1 MVVWLRYGQGTV
13 GVPGGLIRAADFANL
28 VSTEDALHS
37 LGEQSHLLLVRAQ
50 TTCDQMLSEAGARVS
65 ELVAAAEAIKREAAS
80 EGLRLGR
87 NEAIDA
93 WTKRSVDHAR
103 ESRDMMERQKLRL
116 RDIVSLCVERL
127 VGETDRKALF
137 ARALKT
143 ISKLVQDV
151 PLLTLRVHESD
162 LVAARAAVDEL
173 LAQSGSGCSIDVT
186 ADTSLAPGAC
196 LFESD
201 LGVIDAGLAQ
211 QLQSVRRAVA
221 RATEHTDASA

>member
-13 GVPGGLIRAADFANL
+13 GVPDGLIRAVDFANL

-37 LGEQSHLLLVRAQ
+37 LGEQSRLLFEGAQ
-50 TTCDQMLSEAGARVS
+50 ATSEQMLSVAEARVA
-65 ELVAAAEAIKREAAS
+65 ELVAAAEVIKREAAS
-80 EGLRLGR
+80 EGLRIGR
-87 NEAIDA
+87 NEAMDV
-93 WTKRSVDHAR
+93 WTKRSVDQAR

-127 VGETDRKALF
+127 IGETDRKALF

-143 ISKLVQDV
+143 IGKLVHEV

-162 LVAARAAVDEL
+162 LDAARAAVDEL
-173 LAQSGSGCSIDVT
+173 LLQAGPGCTIDVT
-186 ADTSLAPGAC
+186 AESGLEPGAC

-201 LGVIDAGLAQ
+201 LGVIDAGLAH